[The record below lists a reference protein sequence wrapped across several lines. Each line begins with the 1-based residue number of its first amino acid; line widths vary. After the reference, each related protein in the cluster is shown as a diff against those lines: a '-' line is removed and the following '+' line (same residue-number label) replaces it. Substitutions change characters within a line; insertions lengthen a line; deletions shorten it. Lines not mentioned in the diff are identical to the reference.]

1 MTERFPPHPHR
12 KVVARPTA
20 LFRIRRPVPTTGST
34 RRLPA
39 LAPFVDKRVKR
50 AALGSSEDEL
60 LRTSDPTVR
69 VGARITVDGVTYDTT
84 DPDTVL
90 PEGIVTG
97 SILGSAPSGK
107 GTTVI
112 IDRTRLEPF
121 RYRRK

>member
-1 MTERFPPHPHR
+1 MHCSGSGDLYLRR
-12 KVVARPTA
+12 VRPGGFRLYR
-20 LFRIRRPVPTTGST
+20 LFI
-34 RRLPA
+34 
-39 LAPFVDKRVKR
+39 DKRVKR

-84 DPDTVL
+84 DPDTVM
-90 PEGIVTG
+90 PEGIVMG

-107 GTTVI
+107 GTTMI

>member
-1 MTERFPPHPHR
+1 MNDGKVSPAPSQEGCSPPKCTFQDPE
-12 KVVARPTA
+12 TCTYDG
-20 LFRIRRPVPTTGST
+20 FD
-34 RRLPA
+34 PA
-39 LAPFVDKRVKR
+39 AS
-50 AALGSSEDEL
+50 GSSEGEL

-84 DPDTVL
+84 DPDTVM